1 MVFPGSG
8 VVAFWLQGSLQ
19 QAGALGAFLFVH
31 GAEQLKGLVV
41 DQLPEVL
48 EGDALATLHAHLLQD
63 LTQAFFILH
72 RLGDCRHLIGD
83 HGLELGGVH
92 GRSVVCSFV
101 KLGDQRVEGQ
111 LQL

>member
-1 MVFPGSG
+1 MVFLGSG

-41 DQLPEVL
+41 DQLPEVF
-48 EGDALATLHAHLLQD
+48 EGDVLAALHVHLLQD

-72 RLGDCRHLIGD
+72 RLQAANSK
-83 HGLELGGVH
+83 
-92 GRSVVCSFV
+92 SVSTA
-101 KLGDQRVEGQ
+101 GNT
-111 LQL
+111 